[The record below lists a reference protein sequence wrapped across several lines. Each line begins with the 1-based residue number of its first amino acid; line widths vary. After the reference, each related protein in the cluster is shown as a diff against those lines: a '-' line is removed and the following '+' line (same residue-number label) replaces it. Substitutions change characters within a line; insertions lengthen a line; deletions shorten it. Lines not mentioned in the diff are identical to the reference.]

1 MNLKPGAIMTLTRK
15 QTIMLLLIA
24 AVFFGFT
31 LLHASWLADKPT
43 GKPKLIADRAV
54 DPVRDTAG
62 CIASANAGYG
72 TVAVGPD
79 IGALQGAVGAKAD
92 AIRITTE
99 VVGGALV
106 LARQFKSEC
115 AADNAL
121 PRVGIAEAADA
132 ITKPQLFWQIEGADQ
147 AAMLLAQLPNAASE
161 RSVFIGDDAAVAAMR
176 KAQSKAWAFS
186 VAGAL
191 SCASD
196 YKTSGL
202 WGSVPA
208 SCRDGTMLLTLD
220 DLGYTLWGWPNRF
233 LARMKVA
240 GVRVIIAEDVIDG
253 QIKGLT
259 NVRQYGDIADS
270 YSGYIWVDNILD
282 LGPALKR

>member
-1 MNLKPGAIMTLTRK
+1 MTLTRK
-15 QTIMLLLIA
+15 KTVLLLFIA
-24 AVFFGFT
+24 AIFFGFT
-31 LLHASWLADKPT
+31 LLQASWLADKPA
-43 GKPKLIADRAV
+43 GKPKLIADRSV

-79 IGALQGAVGAKAD
+79 VGALQGAVGAKAN

-121 PRVGIAEAADA
+121 PRAGVAEAAGA
-132 ITKPQLFWQIEGADQ
+132 ITRPELFWQIKGADQ
-147 AAMLLAQLPNAASE
+147 AAMLLAQLPAAVSE
-161 RSVFIGDDAAVAAMR
+161 RSIFVGDDAAVAVIR
-176 KAQSKAWAFS
+176 KAQAKAWAFS
-186 VAGAL
+186 VSGARA
-191 SCASD
+191 CASA
-196 YKTSGL
+196 YKLSGL
-202 WGSVPA
+202 VGSVP
-208 SCRDGTMLLTLD
+208 SFCQNGTILLTLD

-233 LARMKVA
+233 LARMQAA
-240 GVRVIIAEDVIDG
+240 GVRVIIADNVIDG
-253 QIKGLT
+253 RIKGLT
-259 NVRQYGDIADS
+259 DVNQYGDIADS
-270 YSGYIWVDNILD
+270 YNGYIWVDNIQD

>member
-1 MNLKPGAIMTLTRK
+1 MTLTRT
-15 QTIMLLLIA
+15 QTMILLLIA
-24 AVFFGFT
+24 AVSFGFT
-31 LLHASWLADKPT
+31 LLHASWLANEPT
-43 GKPKLIADRAV
+43 GKPKLIADRSV

-79 IGALQGAVGAKAD
+79 VGTLQGAVGAKAD
-92 AIRITTE
+92 AIWITTE
-99 VVGGALV
+99 VVGGKLV

-115 AADNAL
+115 AADIAL
-121 PRVGIAEAADA
+121 PRSGLAEAAAA
-132 ITKPQLFWQIEGADQ
+132 ITKPQLFWQIKGADQ
-147 AAMLLAQLPNAASE
+147 AAILLAQLPSAANE
-161 RSVFIGDDAAVAAMR
+161 RSVFIGDDPAVAAIR

-186 VAGAL
+186 VAGAQ
-191 SCASD
+191 SCASA
-196 YKTSGL
+196 YRTSGL
-202 WGSVPA
+202 FGSVPA
-208 SCRDGTMLLTLD
+208 SCRNGTMLLTLD

-233 LARMKVA
+233 LARMKDA

-259 NVRQYGDIADS
+259 DVNQYGDIADS
-270 YSGYIWVDNILD
+270 YNGYIWVDNIQD

>member
-1 MNLKPGAIMTLTRK
+1 MTLTRNK
-15 QTIMLLLIA
+15 TVLLLFIA
-24 AVFFGFT
+24 AIFFGFT
-31 LLHASWLADKPT
+31 LLQASWLADKPT

-72 TVAVGPD
+72 TVAFGPD
-79 IGALQGAVGAKAD
+79 VGALQGAVGAKAN

-99 VVGGALV
+99 VVGGDMV

-121 PRVGIAEAADA
+121 PRAGVAEAAGA
-132 ITKPQLFWQIEGADQ
+132 ITRPQLFWQIEGAGQ
-147 AAMLLAQLPNAASE
+147 AAMLLAQLPATASE
-161 RSVFIGDDAAVAAMR
+161 RNVFIGDNAAVAAIR
-176 KAQSKAWAFS
+176 KVQAKAWAFS
-186 VAGAL
+186 VPGARA
-191 SCASD
+191 CASD
-196 YKTSGL
+196 YKLSGL
-202 WGSVPA
+202 LGSVPA
-208 SCRDGTMLLTLD
+208 SCQKGTMLLALD

-233 LARMKVA
+233 LARMQAA
-240 GVRVIIAEDVIDG
+240 GVRVIIAENVVDG

-259 NVRQYGDIADS
+259 NVNQYGDIADS
-270 YSGYIWVDNILD
+270 YNGYIWVDNIQD

>member
-1 MNLKPGAIMTLTRK
+1 MTLTRK
-15 QTIMLLLIA
+15 KTVLLLFIA
-24 AVFFGFT
+24 AIFFGFT
-31 LLHASWLADKPT
+31 LLQASWLADKPA
-43 GKPKLIADRAV
+43 GKPKLIADRSV

-62 CIASANAGYG
+62 CIASANTGYG

-79 IGALQGAVGAKAD
+79 VGALQGAVGAKAD

-121 PRVGIAEAADA
+121 PRSGVAEAAGA
-132 ITKPQLFWQIEGADQ
+132 ITRPELFWQAKGADQ
-147 AAMLLAQLPNAASE
+147 AAMLLAQLPAAASE
-161 RSVFIGDDAAVAAMR
+161 RSIFKGDDAAVAAIR
-176 KAQSKAWAFS
+176 KARPKSWAFS
-186 VAGAL
+186 VPGARA
-191 SCASD
+191 CASD
-196 YKTSGL
+196 YKLSGL

-208 SCRDGTMLLTLD
+208 SCQNGTMLLKLD
-220 DLGYTLWGWPNRF
+220 DLGYALWGWPNRF
-233 LARMKVA
+233 LARMKDS
-240 GVRVIIAEDVIDG
+240 GVRVIIAADVVDG

-259 NVRQYGDIADS
+259 NVNQYGDIADS
-270 YSGYIWVDNILD
+270 YNGYIWVDNIQD

>member
-1 MNLKPGAIMTLTRK
+1 MTLTRNK
-15 QTIMLLLIA
+15 TVLLLFIA
-24 AVFFGFT
+24 AIFLGFT
-31 LLHASWLADKPT
+31 LLQASWLANKPA

-79 IGALQGAVGAKAD
+79 VGALQGAVGAKAD

-99 VVGGALV
+99 VVGGELV

-121 PRVGIAEAADA
+121 PRAGVAEAAGA
-132 ITKPQLFWQIEGADQ
+132 ITKPELFWQAKGADQ
-147 AAMLLAQLPNAASE
+147 AVMLLAQLPAAASE
-161 RSVFIGDDAAVAAMR
+161 RSIFIGDDAAVAAIR
-176 KAQSKAWAFS
+176 KARPKAWAFS
-186 VAGAL
+186 VSGARA
-191 SCASD
+191 CASD
-196 YKTSGL
+196 YKLSGL

-208 SCRDGTMLLTLD
+208 FCQNGTMLLTLD

-233 LARMKVA
+233 LARMKDA
-240 GVRVIIAEDVIDG
+240 GVRVIIAENVVDG
-253 QIKGLT
+253 RIKGLT
-259 NVRQYGDIADS
+259 NVNQYGDIADS
-270 YSGYIWVDNILD
+270 YNGYIWVDNIQD

>member
-1 MNLKPGAIMTLTRK
+1 MTLTRK
-15 QTIMLLLIA
+15 KTMLLLFIA
-24 AVFFGFT
+24 AIFFGFT
-31 LLHASWLADKPT
+31 LLQASWLADKPA
-43 GKPKLIADRAV
+43 GKPKLIADRSV

-79 IGALQGAVGAKAD
+79 VGALQGAVGAKAD

-121 PRVGIAEAADA
+121 PRAGVAEAARA
-132 ITKPQLFWQIEGADQ
+132 ITRPELFWQAKGADQ
-147 AAMLLAQLPNAASE
+147 AAMLLAQLPAAASE
-161 RSVFIGDDAAVAAMR
+161 RSIFIGDDAAVAAIR
-176 KAQSKAWAFS
+176 KAQPKAWAFS
-186 VAGAL
+186 VSGARA
-191 SCASD
+191 CASD
-196 YKTSGL
+196 YKLSGL

-208 SCRDGTMLLTLD
+208 SCQNGTMLLTLD

-233 LARMKVA
+233 LARMKDA
-240 GVRVIIAEDVIDG
+240 GVRVIIAENVVDG

-259 NVRQYGDIADS
+259 NVNQYGDIADS
-270 YSGYIWVDNILD
+270 YNGYIWVDNIQD